1 MKKLVTALGALSLG
15 LLAYSNTASA
25 QGRLVVYCSAT
36 NAMCESEAK
45 AFGNKY
51 DVKISIARYSTGS
64 ALAKIEAEK
73 NNPQADVWYGGTLE
87 PHLLAANT
95 GLTQPYA
102 SPNLAEI
109 DPRFIRTEK
118 MKAHYLSPIYM
129 LVLGFGV
136 NNERLARINAKAPQ
150 CWTDLQHSEYKDEIQ
165 MPDPQ
170 SSGTAY
176 SLLATF
182 VQIMGEDKAFDFLK
196 KLNGNIGQYNKSGP
210 IAARNVGRGD
220 SALGVGFLH
229 GYTQEKEKGAPVD
242 LIIPCEG
249 TGYTLGAVSI
259 LKGARNLD
267 NAKLFVDWALSK
279 ESQEL
284 MWKEGEFNQIITN
297 RTAQQAPTAL
307 QLDKLNLIEFDFEK
321 YGDPAVSKHLIKRW
335 TDEVKLGK

>member
-1 MKKLVTALGALSLG
+1 MKKVILVLSGLLFG
-15 LLAYSNTASA
+15 LLAYTNTASA
-25 QGRLVVYCSAT
+25 AGRLVVYCSAT
-36 NAMCESEAK
+36 NAMCDSEAK
-45 AFGNKY
+45 AFGAKY

-87 PHLLAANT
+87 PHLLAANM
-95 GLTQPYA
+95 GLTQPYK
-102 SPNLAEI
+102 SPNFAEI
-109 DPRFIRTEK
+109 DPRFIHTQK
-118 MKAHYLSPIYM
+118 MKEHYLSPIYM

-136 NNERLARINAKAPQ
+136 NTERLARLQAKAPQ
-150 CWTDLQHSEYKDEIQ
+150 CWADLTKREYQHEIQ
-165 MPDPQ
+165 LPDPQ

-176 SLLATF
+176 SLLATL
-182 VQIMGEDKAFDFLK
+182 VQIMGEDNAFAFLK
-196 KLNGNIGQYNKSGP
+196 ELNNNIGQYNKSGT
-210 IAARNVGRGD
+210 IASRNVGRGD

-229 GYTQEKEKGAPVD
+229 GYTQEKEKGAPVE

-297 RTAQQAPTAL
+297 RNAQQAPTAL
-307 QLDKLNLIEFDFEK
+307 KLDELKLIEFDFEQ
-321 YGDPAVSKHLIKRW
+321 YGEPTVSKHLIKRW
-335 TDEVKLGK
+335 TDEIKLGK